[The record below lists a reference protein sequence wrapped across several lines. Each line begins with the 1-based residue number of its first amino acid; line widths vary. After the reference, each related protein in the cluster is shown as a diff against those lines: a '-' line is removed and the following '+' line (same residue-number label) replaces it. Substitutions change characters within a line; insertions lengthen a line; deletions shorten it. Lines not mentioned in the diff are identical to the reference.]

1 MTLAEKNMSNDD
13 YIISE
18 SYNPQ
23 ARVDEFQ
30 KLEPEFWKHKKL
42 EEMNK
47 DEWEALC
54 DGCGKC
60 CLNKIEIKGK
70 IKFTNAHCRF
80 LDCQSCLCKIYEHR
94 FEVVDDCRDIDLNA
108 VREKPRWLPKTCAYW
123 LLDNG
128 YDLPAWHP
136 LITGKAASV
145 VESGNSLADRKLI
158 NETRVEDYENYIVD
172 WQDL

>member
-1 MTLAEKNMSNDD
+1 MSNFD
-13 YIISE
+13 E
-18 SYNPQ
+18 ELQAVYNPQ
-23 ARVDEFQ
+23 ERVDAAK

-42 EEMNK
+42 AEMSR

-60 CLNKIEIKGK
+60 CLNKIEIKGQ
-70 IKFTNAHCRF
+70 IKWTNTHCRF
-80 LDCQSCLCKIYEHR
+80 LDCQSCLCKIYPHR
-94 FEVVDDCRDIDLNA
+94 FEVVEDCRDIDLAA

-128 YDLPAWHP
+128 YDLPDWHP
-136 LITGKAASV
+136 LVTGLASSVQKAQM
-145 VESGNSLADRKLI
+145 SLNGRHLV
-158 NETRVEDYENYIVD
+158 NETKVKDYEDYIVD

>member
-1 MTLAEKNMSNDD
+1 MSNDETLQEEFD
-13 YIISE
+13 
-18 SYNPQ
+18 PQ
-23 ARVDEFQ
+23 ERVNEFQ

-42 EEMNK
+42 EELSK

-70 IKFTNAHCRF
+70 VKFTNTHCRF
-80 LDCQSCLCKIYEHR
+80 LDCKSCLCKIYTER
-94 FEVVDDCRDIDLNA
+94 LRTVPDCRDIDLPA

-128 YDLPAWHP
+128 YDLPSWHP
-136 LITGKAASV
+136 LLTGRAASV
-145 VESGNSLADRKLI
+145 TEAKMSLSGRYLV
-158 NETRVEDYENYIVD
+158 NETKVRDYEDYIVD
-172 WQDL
+172 WEDL